1 MNDFIKR
8 KLLTFLQDES
18 HKIFRQDEE
27 ISEKIDRMNTILNL
41 TKITEN
47 YDELEPILNDY
58 FSNKADKEKWER

>member
-1 MNDFIKR
+1 MNNFIKR

-41 TKITEN
+41 TKIAEN